1 MLDPFLFLIYE
12 RDIADGKLDNIRL
25 FADDTISLFAIIVD
39 NDIFAPSMSLIE
51 DLEKMKII
59 WSLCLAVDS
68 NS

>member
-25 FADDTISLFAIIVD
+25 FADDTISLFAIVD
-39 NDIFAPSMSLIE
+39 NDIIAPSMSLIE

-59 WSLCLAVDS
+59 WSLCWTVDS